1 MFTSPLSLP
10 NVLSQGFDPANLTAP
25 QHEDLISE
33 DIFITRRLDARHLRG
48 SAATDELTRRQKGK
62 EDNLR
67 VQCFKTPP
75 SPSGPA
81 LLCVDIF
88 FIIIILLFKHLT
100 ILQLLTKIT
109 TNPHVLVC
117 K

>member
-25 QHEDLISE
+25 QREDLISE

-48 SAATDELTRRQKGK
+48 SAATDKLTCQQKGE

-67 VQCFKTPP
+67 VQYFKTPP
-75 SPSGPA
+75 SPSGSA
-81 LLCVDIF
+81 QLWVDISF
-88 FIIIILLFKHLT
+88 FNSAI
-100 ILQLLTKIT
+100 
-109 TNPHVLVC
+109 
-117 K
+117 